1 MKAQMFNLYT
11 IETVLLS
18 TIETLFLNRK
28 NISLRLYY
36 VLQKKVKTCIEM
48 RVI

>member
-28 NISLRLYY
+28 
-36 VLQKKVKTCIEM
+36 KHKFE
-48 RVI
+48 VILCAAEESEDMY